1 MNLIGLSWAY
11 IRAKPLSNLL
21 NVGLVGLGVGLA
33 SILLL
38 LNTQFETRLYKN
50 IENINLVVSAKGS
63 PLQMIL
69 SSVYHIDVPTGNIP
83 LKDAW
88 LVTKNPYVE
97 KAIPLALGDSYK
109 GFRIVGTN
117 KEYANLY
124 KVQAFQGRLWEKDLE
139 VCVGARAAAKLG
151 LKIGS
156 TFYGAHGLVGD
167 DDMHTHEEFVY
178 KVVGILE
185 KSGTVI
191 DQLILTNVSSVWRV
205 HESHEHGEE
214 TPEEETGDSTQAHTH
229 SHDEPNSAPPVDTH
243 VHTAACNHDHDGHNH
258 DGHDHDGHSHAHPIV
273 ATNPD
278 SLAPISEEGKEVTAY
293 LVQYKKDKT
302 GAVSAMAT
310 NMVPRMIKE
319 GSEKMG
325 SALPAYELQ
334 RLLEMTGV
342 GASFLSSLAWLIIG
356 VSGFSVFISLYNS
369 LKERRY
375 ELALMRVM
383 GASKGKI
390 FALLILEGLLLS
402 GLGVVFGLFMSHLG
416 MSLLAGSLEKAYQY
430 EFSGLIFLMGELWLG
445 LGMLG
450 LGFLAALFPAWS
462 AYKADI
468 SKQLQ

>member
-1 MNLIGLSWAY
+1 
-11 IRAKPLSNLL
+11 
-21 NVGLVGLGVGLA
+21 
-33 SILLL
+33 
-38 LNTQFETRLYKN
+38 
-50 IENINLVVSAKGS
+50 
-63 PLQMIL
+63 
-69 SSVYHIDVPTGNIP
+69 
-83 LKDAW
+83 
-88 LVTKNPYVE
+88 
-97 KAIPLALGDSYK
+97 
-109 GFRIVGTN
+109 
-117 KEYANLY
+117 
-124 KVQAFQGRLWEKDLE
+124 
-139 VCVGARAAAKLG
+139 
-151 LKIGS
+151 
-156 TFYGAHGLVGD
+156 
-167 DDMHTHEEFVY
+167 
-178 KVVGILE
+178 
-185 KSGTVI
+185 
-191 DQLILTNVSSVWRV
+191 
-205 HESHEHGEE
+205 
-214 TPEEETGDSTQAHTH
+214 
-229 SHDEPNSAPPVDTH
+229 
-243 VHTAACNHDHDGHNH
+243 
-258 DGHDHDGHSHAHPIV
+258 V

-278 SLAPISEEGKEVTAY
+278 SLPPVSEEGKEVTAY

-450 LGFLAALFPAWS
+450 LGFLAALFPALS